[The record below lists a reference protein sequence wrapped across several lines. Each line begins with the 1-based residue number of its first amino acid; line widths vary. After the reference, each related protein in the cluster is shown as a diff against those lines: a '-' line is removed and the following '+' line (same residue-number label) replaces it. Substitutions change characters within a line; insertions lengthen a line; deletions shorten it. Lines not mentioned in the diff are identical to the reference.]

1 MRQCESRGSLCP
13 WPRVCAQRLLIVTIS
28 SYHLHS
34 HIIYSGAGQQRVA
47 NTRRSR
53 RLGSETHCPGLKSSS
68 RLAEEEPCGPQGTG
82 GDSSVAGGNR
92 HQYSGVGLLWGGVY
106 EDNEI

>member
-1 MRQCESRGSLCP
+1 MEERTGVRTQE
-13 WPRVCAQRLLIVTIS
+13 
-28 SYHLHS
+28 
-34 HIIYSGAGQQRVA
+34 
-47 NTRRSR
+47 
-53 RLGSETHCPGLKSSS
+53 E
-68 RLAEEEPCGPQGTG
+68 AEEEPCGPQGTG